1 MRKNINNNLSIKKT
15 GKLQNYV
22 LIAVCAILAISS
34 IFMTIESATIG
45 MEMSKIEKTQSQLA
59 NQKRDLEETLVRT
72 LSLAEL
78 QQKGA
83 EMGFVKADNL
93 VYVSS
98 DSYVAN
104 AENVTGMVPV
114 AKLP

>member
-1 MRKNINNNLSIKKT
+1 MKTKSFKNLR
-15 GKLQNYV
+15 NYI
-22 LIAVCAILAISS
+22 LIGVCGILAISS
-34 IFMTIESATIG
+34 ILMTIETATVG
-45 MEMSKIEKTQSQLA
+45 VEMSKIEKTQSLLL

-72 LSLAEL
+72 LSITEL

-83 EMGFVKADNL
+83 ELGFVKADNL

-98 DSYVAN
+98 
-104 AENVTGMVPV
+104 AENASNTPV